1 MHFLDKALSGYVNSG
16 TGKWRKIMDFKE
28 VFNDVKV
35 NGIPDKTV
43 VGIDIGSRQS
53 KAVLL
58 HNGQLYTALI
68 PTGFFMKQTAGEL
81 LENLFEQSGLALQ
94 DVEYIVGTGYGRVA
108 LEFENIPNRIVTE
121 ISCHGLGG
129 HYLGDNIQT
138 IIDIGGQDSKVIKID
153 PENGKV
159 VDFAMNDKCA
169 AGTGRFL
176 EKIADVLGEDAT
188 KIGEIALKSENPANI
203 SSQCVVFAESEV
215 ISGRAKGT
223 SVSDLA
229 AGINLSVVRRVNTL
243 LNRVGIVPNVLF
255 TGGVSNNVGVKKA
268 FEDTLGFPVERTKL
282 DTVYAGALGAAL
294 FAAQFAEEKK
304 SLEASENEEFK
315 VDITSLQDAIAI
327 RKESYI
333 KKTTGKKKNVAYLC
347 AYTPI
352 EILSAAN
359 VAHLRVLHA
368 GNQEEVMA
376 GEALTQSVFCDFAKS
391 VIGGFEEENPLFRAI
406 EKVYTFYTC
415 DCMRK
420 TAEAVDETYVPATIF
435 NLPRRRHDKA
445 SRDYFMAELEGFKE
459 NLEKLTGEKVDENE
473 IKKYIGLYNRAKQ
486 YIRTISGYRK
496 LEYPPL
502 TSGEFRQ
509 VALSYYY
516 LPAEELLPQLA
527 KIEMQLRGYKPVKQK
542 RRARIMI
549 SGGVLADGDNKIT
562 KIVEEELGARIVV
575 EDNCS
580 GLKPFARDLNSSAAN
595 VYEDLADGYLGQAPC
610 ARMKPI
616 EEMVDFSESL
626 ADEYKPDGII
636 FYYMK
641 FCPCY
646 SIVLRAFLDKFQ
658 EKNIPVLVIPGDYA
672 KGDEGQIRTR
682 IEAFI
687 EVLGGTREQSD
698 TL

>member
-1 MHFLDKALSGYVNSG
+1 MEFNQ
-16 TGKWRKIMDFKE
+16 
-28 VFNDVKV
+28 VFNNLKV
-35 NGIPDKTV
+35 NDVPDKTV

-58 HNGQLYTALI
+58 HSGEVYTALI
-68 PTGFFMKQTAGEL
+68 PTGFFMKQTASEL
-81 LENLFEQSGLALQ
+81 LENLFEQSGLTLQ
-94 DVEYIVGTGYGRVA
+94 DVEFIVGTGYGRVA
-108 LEFENIPNRIVTE
+108 LEFDHIPNRIVTE

-153 PENGKV
+153 SENGKV
-159 VDFAMNDKCA
+159 LDFAMNDKCA

-188 KIGEIALKSENPANI
+188 RIGEISLKSDNPANI

-223 SVSDLA
+223 SVSNLA

-268 FEDTLGFPVERTKL
+268 FEDILGFPVEGTKI
-282 DTVYAGALGAAL
+282 DTVYAGALGAAI
-294 FAAQFAEEKK
+294 FAAQFAQEKK
-304 SLEASENEEFK
+304 SLETADQEEFK
-315 VDITSLQDAIAI
+315 LDLTSLQDAVAI

-347 AYTPI
+347 AYTPV

-359 VAHLRVLHA
+359 VAHLRILHA

-391 VIGGFEEENPLFRAI
+391 VIGGFEEENPLFNAI

-420 TAEAVDETYVPATIF
+420 TAEAVDETYVPTTIF
-435 NLPRRRHDKA
+435 NLPRRRHDKD
-445 SRDYFMAELEGFKE
+445 SRDYFMTELEGFTT
-459 NLEKLTGEKVDENE
+459 NLEKLTGEKIDENE
-473 IKKYIGLYNRAKQ
+473 IRKYIGLYNEAKK
-486 YIRTISGYRK
+486 YLRTISEYRK
-496 LEYPPL
+496 LEYPLL
-502 TSGEFRQ
+502 TSGEFQ
-509 VALSYYY
+509 KIALSYYY
-516 LPAEELLPQLA
+516 LPVEELLVQLE
-527 KIEMQLRGYKPVKQK
+527 KIEKQLRGYKPVKQK

-549 SGGVLADGDNKIT
+549 SGGIIADGDNKIT

-580 GLKPFARDLNSSAAN
+580 GLKPFASDLNNLGAN
-595 VYEDLADGYLGQAPC
+595 VYEDIADGYLGKAPC

-616 EEMVDFSESL
+616 EEMVEFSSNLTE
-626 ADEYKPDGII
+626 EYKVDGII

-646 SIVLRAFLDKFQ
+646 SIVLKAFLDSFQ
-658 EKNIPVLVIPGDYA
+658 SKNIPVLVIPGDYS

-687 EVLGGTREQSD
+687 EVLGERE
-698 TL
+698 